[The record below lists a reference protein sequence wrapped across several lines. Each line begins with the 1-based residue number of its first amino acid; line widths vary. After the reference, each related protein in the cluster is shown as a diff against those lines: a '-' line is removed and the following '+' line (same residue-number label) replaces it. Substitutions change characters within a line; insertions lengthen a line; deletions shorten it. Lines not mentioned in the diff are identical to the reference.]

1 MEHAKIALFRVK
13 MKYDKG
19 FKFYEDIYITG
30 DSELIEVREPLK
42 FEDILLSKYN
52 YQYISD
58 SLRKYKKNG

>member
-1 MEHAKIALFRVK
+1 

-19 FKFYEDIYITG
+19 FTLYDENYITR

-52 YQYISD
+52 Y
-58 SLRKYKKNG
+58 

>member
-1 MEHAKIALFRVK
+1 MIKV
-13 MKYDKG
+13 
-19 FKFYEDIYITG
+19 YEDNYITG